1 MDRSNTDSDDIEW
14 ITLIDALRGR
24 CRWNGDKAWVDDA
37 IQDAL
42 LQLLMT
48 QSAGVEVQDS
58 VGFCLHVMRCR
69 LIDRLRKVRAH
80 EANSLEDAPA
90 EERIEFDWV
99 EKLRIDGWELSPT
112 MTALL
117 RQIQAGV
124 RTTKGLA
131 RVMGRDPKTIRER
144 RAALRAFLQRVLR
157 DPPPSAT

>member
-1 MDRSNTDSDDIEW
+1 MVDRLNTDAADLEW

-48 QSAGVEVQDS
+48 QSAGIEVQDS

-80 EANSLEDAPA
+80 EANSLEDSPV
-90 EERIEFDWV
+90 EERICRQNSRSRAN
-99 EKLRIDGWELSPT
+99 LGCQRLQINAQSGSPYAMSVQT
-112 MTALL
+112 
-117 RQIQAGV
+117 
-124 RTTKGLA
+124 
-131 RVMGRDPKTIRER
+131 PHHH
-144 RAALRAFLQRVLR
+144 F
-157 DPPPSAT
+157 P